1 MRKPERGGQLIS
13 GKLLTLTRKA
23 MDPRIEQSI
32 LAMATRFRDP
42 LTLAELATGVGL
54 SPFHFHRIFKAETRE
69 TPANYLARIR
79 LDHAAHL
86 MVVLPD
92 APLLQIAF
100 ESGFSSA
107 AVFARCFRL
116 RYQETA
122 SEFRRRKELVV
133 SDIALPHALSLHRLP
148 VRKLSVERC
157 PLDEDALSAAHRRLQ
172 QRCGEKRS
180 AALGVFVDAP
190 FHQDRSTCRHYVALE
205 DDPCLD
211 PTRAFLLPGGL
222 YARLRVTGDIDSL
235 SRAILRFKS
244 GQLDPSPYGIGSTLA
259 FERIEFPETGEAF
272 DYRRSERD
280 VFIKVR
286 RKNEPVI

>member
-1 MRKPERGGQLIS
+1 
-13 GKLLTLTRKA
+13 
-23 MDPRIEQSI
+23 MDPRIEQTI
-32 LAMATRFRDP
+32 LVMATRFRDP
-42 LTLAELATGVGL
+42 LTLADLAAGVGL

-69 TPANYLARIR
+69 TPANHLARIR

-116 RYQETA
+116 RYQQTA
-122 SEFRRRKELVV
+122 SEFRRQKKLLV
-133 SDIALPHALSLHRLP
+133 SDIALPHVLSLHRLP
-148 VRKLSVERC
+148 ARKLSVERC
-157 PLDEDALSAAHRRLQ
+157 ALDEDTLSAAYGRLQ
-172 QRCGEKRS
+172 RRCGAKRC
-180 AALGVFVDAP
+180 AALGIFVDAP
-190 FHQDRSTCRHYVALE
+190 FHQDRSSCRHYVALE
-205 DDPCLD
+205 DDPCPD
-211 PTRAFLLPGGL
+211 PKRAFLLPGGL
-222 YARLRVTGDIDSL
+222 YARLRVAGDIDSL
-235 SRAILRFKS
+235 SREILRFKS

-259 FERIEFPETGEAF
+259 FEKVEFPETSEAF
-272 DYRRSERD
+272 DYRRSERE

>member
-1 MRKPERGGQLIS
+1 
-13 GKLLTLTRKA
+13 
-23 MDPRIEQSI
+23 MDPRIEQTI
-32 LAMATRFRDP
+32 LVMATRFRDP
-42 LTLAELATGVGL
+42 LTLAELAAGVGL
-54 SPFHFHRIFKAETRE
+54 SPFHFHRIFKAQTRE

-116 RYQETA
+116 RYRQTA
-122 SEFRRRKELVV
+122 SEFRRQKKLVV
-133 SDIALPHALSLHRLP
+133 SDIALPHVLSLHNLP
-148 VRKLSVERC
+148 ARNLGVERC

-172 QRCGEKRS
+172 QRKGAQPS
-180 AALGVFVDAP
+180 ANLGIFVDAP

-205 DDPCLD
+205 DDPRSD
-211 PTRAFLLPGGL
+211 PDRTFVLPGGL
-222 YARLRVTGDIDSL
+222 YARLRVTGDIDAL
-235 SRAILRFKS
+235 SREILRFKS
-244 GQLDPSPYGIGSTLA
+244 AQLDPSPYGIGSTLA
-259 FERIEFPETGEAF
+259 FERIAFPDTGEAF

-286 RKNEPVI
+286 RKHEPVI

>member
-1 MRKPERGGQLIS
+1 
-13 GKLLTLTRKA
+13 
-23 MDPRIEQSI
+23 MDPRIEQT
-32 LAMATRFRDP
+32 LLVMATRFRDP
-42 LTLAELATGVGL
+42 LTLADLATGIGL
-54 SPFHFHRIFKAETRE
+54 SPFHFHRIFKTETRE
-69 TPANYLARIR
+69 TPASYLARIR

-116 RYQETA
+116 RYQQTA
-122 SEFRRRKELVV
+122 SEFRRRKKLIVN
-133 SDIALPHALSLHRLP
+133 DIALPHVLSLHNLP
-148 VRKLSVERC
+148 ARQLSVERC
-157 PLDEDALSAAHRRLQ
+157 QLDEDALSAAHRRLR
-172 QRCGEKRS
+172 QRNGAQRS
-180 AALGVFVDAP
+180 ANLGIFVDAP

-205 DDPCLD
+205 DDPCPD
-211 PTRAFLLPGGL
+211 PDRAFELPGGL
-222 YARLRVTGDIDSL
+222 YARLRVSGDIDAL
-235 SRAILRFKS
+235 SREILRFKS

-259 FERIEFPETGEAF
+259 FERIELPDTGEDF